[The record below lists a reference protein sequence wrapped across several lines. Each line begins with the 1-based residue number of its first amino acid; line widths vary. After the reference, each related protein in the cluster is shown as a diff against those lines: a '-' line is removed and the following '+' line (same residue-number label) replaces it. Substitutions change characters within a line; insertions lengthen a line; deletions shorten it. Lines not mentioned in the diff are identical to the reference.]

1 MEPGALRR
9 RLDDIYLRGRE
20 HVSPN
25 LPETQPVSVE
35 IRPWKWLRRALSE
48 IARDELRR
56 QSTTESLSRAYLHRR
71 AARWWN
77 GCIENRVLVSVEVAC
92 DCTDCLSVR
101 SRLRLY
107 DRASR
112 LLLQKI
118 RVFWRISMWG
128 ALSSI
133 KISSRWMHVFETGHA
148 ALRISR
154 RDAASCRTRLSETQ
168 LPFRF
173 QTCAVFCSCD
183 VKTCAVLAFYWLC
196 RSLQHYTKAVTYEC
210 CSMTF
215 ISSTTQ
221 TFLFLTSSTW
231 WHRALL
237 QASADISHYI
247 QGFWWMFF
255 GLGVNQITGMCP
267 ALCYALR
274 LALLSHDVSLRFQNI
289 ISCWSVTGFV
299 CKLRPVKAP
308 VCNGFCL

>member
-1 MEPGALRR
+1 MEFYRTSLCERHSTASSTKESF
-9 RLDDIYLRGRE
+9 GR
-20 HVSPN
+20 S
-25 LPETQPVSVE
+25 L
-35 IRPWKWLRRALSE
+35 KWLQRCLESNTCDIFFLWIWSCIDSLE
-48 IARDELRR
+48 IVFCDCSMLCR
-56 QSTTESLSRAYLHRR
+56 
-71 AARWWN
+71 
-77 GCIENRVLVSVEVAC
+77 GCPWHWVLVSVEVAC
-92 DCTDCLSVR
+92 DCTDWLSVR

-112 LLLQKI
+112 LLLQKN

-154 RDAASCRTRLSETQ
+154 RDAASCMTRLSEAQ

-196 RSLQHYTKAVTYEC
+196 RSRQHYTKAVTYEC

-247 QGFWWMFF
+247 QGFWWLFF
-255 GLGVNQITGMCP
+255 VL
-267 ALCYALR
+267 
-274 LALLSHDVSLRFQNI
+274 
-289 ISCWSVTGFV
+289 
-299 CKLRPVKAP
+299 K
-308 VCNGFCL
+308 